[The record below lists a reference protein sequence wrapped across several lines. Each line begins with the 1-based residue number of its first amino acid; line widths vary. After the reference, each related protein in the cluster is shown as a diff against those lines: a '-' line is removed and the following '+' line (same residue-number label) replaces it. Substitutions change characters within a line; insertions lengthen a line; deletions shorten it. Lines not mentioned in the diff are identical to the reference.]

1 MSYRKSNTSC
11 FNISYHIIL
20 TVKYRKKILNQ
31 FDIISALSFSQK
43 RFAISYI
50 GLDQDHVHL
59 IIKAPPSI
67 SISTI
72 IKDLKQFST
81 YWLWSKYEQ
90 KLKHVFYNKKIF
102 WHSAYFTST
111 LGDISKQQVEEY
123 LETQCFGRCIP
134 LPNGTAT

>member
-1 MSYRKSNTSC
+1 MVYSKSNRRC
-11 FNISYHIIL
+11 FNLSYHVIL
-20 TVKYRKKILNQ
+20 TVKYRKKILSQ
-31 FDIISALSFSQK
+31 FDIVSALSFSQK
-43 RFAISYI
+43 RFTISYI

-59 IIKAPPSI
+59 IIKASPTI

-81 YWLWSKYEQ
+81 YWLWSKYEP
-90 KLKHVFYNKKIF
+90 KLKRIFYSKKVFWN
-102 WHSAYFTST
+102 SAYFAST
-111 LGDISKQQVEEY
+111 LGDISRRQVEEY